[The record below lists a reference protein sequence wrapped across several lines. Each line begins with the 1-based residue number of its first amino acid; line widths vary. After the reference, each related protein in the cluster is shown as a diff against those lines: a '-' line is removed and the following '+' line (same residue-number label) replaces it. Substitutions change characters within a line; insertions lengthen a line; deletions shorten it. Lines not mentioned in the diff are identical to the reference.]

1 MQLGFPDASVT
12 RKHSVMALPPDFVF
26 SQLRRAQNFKV
37 NGIIEIVAVISD
49 LIREIRDLRLQR
61 GAIILCVVRRGQL
74 IEGLV
79 LPQTFAHFERQV
91 KTREIWIWSF
101 EQLDYAHALAV
112 VIEPAVF
119 THTFGQHLL
128 ARVPKRRMPQIV
140 RQRDRFREILVQS

>member
-1 MQLGFPDASVT
+1 
-12 RKHSVMALPPDFVF
+12 MALPPDFVF

-37 NGIIEIVAVISD
+37 NGIIEVVAVISD

-119 THTFGQHLL
+119 THTF
-128 ARVPKRRMPQIV
+128 
-140 RQRDRFREILVQS
+140 